1 VPVVAVPFRPEVPN
15 MTELPPVPGHLKH
28 RTVLLPN
35 GYEVVYQSKAEARYF
50 YHDIFEKRVYLK
62 NGFTLE
68 DGDCVFDV
76 GGNIGMTTMFMHSLG
91 RRISSFTFEP
101 APRLFEILSANASRY
116 APRARLFNFGISDAP
131 AEAEFTFYPNSPGMS
146 TFHPALDEERE
157 TLLAIMENQLQ
168 QGVEGMTGVMK
179 HADDLLEERFRAETF
194 RCRLRPLSQVIHE
207 HQVQRIDLLKVDVQK
222 SELQVLQ
229 GIDDA
234 DWPKIRQVVLEV
246 HDVDGGLDRVTS
258 LLDRHG
264 FHVTPEQD
272 DMYVGSRLYNLYAV
286 RPRASAPAAT
296 AGSSLLEKARARAER
311 QRNAAATA
319 RDRI

>member
-1 VPVVAVPFRPEVPN
+1 MSEMA
-15 MTELPPVPGHLKH
+15 PVPGHLRH

-62 NGFTLE
+62 NGLAVE
-68 DGDCVFDV
+68 EGDCVFDV
-76 GGNIGMTTMFMHSLG
+76 GGNIGMTTLFFHSLG
-91 RRISSFTFEP
+91 RRIRSFTFEP
-101 APRLFEILSANASRY
+101 APRLFEILRANASRY
-116 APRARLFNFGISDAP
+116 APRAQLFNFGISDAP
-131 AEAEFTFYPNSPGMS
+131 GEAEFTFYPNSPGMS
-146 TFHPALDEERE
+146 TFHPQLDEERE

-168 QGVEGMTGVMK
+168 QGMEGMTGVMK

-194 RCRLRPLSQVIHE
+194 RCELRPLSQVIYE
-207 HQVQRIDLLKVDVQK
+207 HQVGRIDLLKVDVQK

-229 GIDDA
+229 GIDDG

-264 FHVTPEQD
+264 FDIHPEQD
-272 DMYVGSRLYNLYAV
+272 DMYSGSKLYNLYAV
-286 RPRASAPAAT
+286 RPRAAAPTA
-296 AGSSLLEKARARAER
+296 AGSALLQRARALASR
-311 QRNAAATA
+311 QRHAAVS
-319 RDRI
+319 RDKVQ